1 MRRWRRKKNIKKDIK
16 INKNIFLYFYLFLP
30 IFPSAACRNKLLTFN
45 SNDMK
50 KILIWA
56 LPLLMGSVCHA
67 EDITIQYNGS
77 TAKVQQKAK
86 DSVNVTVK
94 GANVHIES
102 QYTSHKLTVLLSG
115 KSDDGQLVLKT
126 AGKAKVTLNKLNLTS
141 QEGAP
146 LDLRNKKK
154 VEIIA
159 ADGTENTLTITA
171 CNDTANNKAAAIW
184 SKDKILLSGK
194 GTLNVIATGD
204 GCRGIKAKKDI
215 TIEDLTLNVTT
226 SGNHLGEKPFGFGN
240 FGGGEMPDFGGFG
253 GGFGGFGAPNDSTR
267 QGGFGGFQMGG
278 FGGGMP
284 NFGNLS
290 EEDQARIEE
299 MRKAFE
305 ERMQNG
311 EGFGGFGG
319 FQMGGF
325 GAPNDSTR
333 QGGFGGFGGG
343 MPNFGGGG
351 MPDFGGFGGGFGGF
365 GNPGGEGEEDEDGGM
380 GFGGK
385 HKYVASTKGI
395 ASKGKITIN
404 SGTVTVKTATA
415 GAEGIEGK
423 DGVIVNGGTVD
434 VYSPD
439 DAINANA
446 CIEFNGGT
454 IIARSKGND
463 AIDSNPNGGFFMPFG
478 GNNDQEDADPAIV
491 ITGGTVYAWSQAGSP
506 EEGLDCDFAPLVIEG
521 GTIFTVGGGMGEM
534 PSVPTNYTS
543 KQPSVLLIG
552 INIQKE
558 EPIYLYDSKNKLLE
572 TITIPFALRRSASLV
587 SSPFF
592 EMGETYTVKTKD
604 YEKTFTLNE
613 NFTAVR

>member
-215 TIEDLTLNVTT
+215 TIEDITLNVTT

-311 EGFGGFGG
+311 EGFGGKP
-319 FQMGGF
+319 MT
-325 GAPNDSTR
+325 AHV
-333 QGGFGGFGGG
+333 
-343 MPNFGGGG
+343 
-351 MPDFGGFGGGFGGF
+351 
-365 GNPGGEGEEDEDGGM
+365 
-380 GFGGK
+380 K
-385 HKYVASTKGI
+385 VVLVASQTSVVSEVL
-395 ASKGKITIN
+395 AHP
-404 SGTVTVKTATA
+404 VKTAKTVRK
-415 GAEGIEGK
+415 AEAWALQVSTSMSHPLRVLHRREK
-423 DGVIVNGGTVD
+423 SLSTV
-434 VYSPD
+434 
-439 DAINANA
+439 
-446 CIEFNGGT
+446 
-454 IIARSKGND
+454 
-463 AIDSNPNGGFFMPFG
+463 
-478 GNNDQEDADPAIV
+478 
-491 ITGGTVYAWSQAGSP
+491 
-506 EEGLDCDFAPLVIEG
+506 
-521 GTIFTVGGGMGEM
+521 
-534 PSVPTNYTS
+534 VP
-543 KQPSVLLIG
+543 
-552 INIQKE
+552 
-558 EPIYLYDSKNKLLE
+558 
-572 TITIPFALRRSASLV
+572 
-587 SSPFF
+587 
-592 EMGETYTVKTKD
+592 
-604 YEKTFTLNE
+604 
-613 NFTAVR
+613 